1 MARYLIEDNYEE
13 FVDFD
18 EDLTL
23 SIVVVKSILRNL
35 LGAYKVYSEEET
47 LELRTKI
54 KEVKLTIQK
63 RIF

>member
-47 LELRTKI
+47 QELRTKI
-54 KEVKLTIQK
+54 KEVKLI
-63 RIF
+63 I